1 MNTTITT
8 SVEPDPHEPH
18 LRGDLA
24 IWFFILAELLAFGVF
39 FVAYAVTRA
48 YNVDAFN
55 AAQAGLDR
63 NIGAFNTI
71 VLITGSWCVVRSIQA
86 ARVDLQARAVRWMG
100 LGLICGL
107 SFLIAKVFEYRAK
120 FAAGITMD
128 TDTFHMFY
136 FSLTFF
142 HFMHVVL
149 GVCILGILL
158 LKLRRGG
165 YGSHDVHGL
174 ETGAAYWH
182 MVDLAWIVL
191 FPLVYVMR

>member
-1 MNTTITT
+1 
-8 SVEPDPHEPH
+8 

-48 YNVDAFN
+48 YNVEAFN

-63 NIGAFNTI
+63 NIGALNTI

-86 ARVDLQARAVRWMG
+86 ARVDLQAQAVRWMG

-107 SFLIAKVFEYRAK
+107 SFLGAKVFEYRAK

>member
-1 MNTTITT
+1 MDTTINPRPV
-8 SVEPDPHEPH
+8 SADVEPH
-18 LRGDLA
+18 LHGDLA

-48 YNVDAFN
+48 FNVEAFN
-55 AAQAGLDR
+55 AAQAGL
-63 NIGAFNTI
+63 NLNLGALNT
-71 VLITGSWCVVRSIQA
+71 VLLISGSWCVVRSVQA
-86 ARVDLQARAVRWMG
+86 ARADLQVQAARWMAVA
-100 LGLICGL
+100 LACGVG
-107 SFLIAKVFEYRAK
+107 FLIVKVIEYRAK
-120 FAAGITMD
+120 FAAGLTMD

-149 GVCILGILL
+149 GVCVLSILL
-158 LKLRRGG
+158 FKLRRGA